1 MNTTSPKLDTV
12 SRLMLNSFVKLTFL
26 ATHSMN
32 SAIHQRASDKAFAK
46 IEMLGFQTLR
56 DKYNLKLDD
65 YGGDISLDQFMLIVE
80 GNKTEL
86 KVWQYIAELIEK
98 SNKTQ

>member
-1 MNTTSPKLDTV
+1 M
-12 SRLMLNSFVKLTFL
+12 R
-26 ATHSMN
+26 
-32 SAIHQRASDKAFAK
+32 AIHNRASDKAFAK
-46 IEMLGFQTLR
+46 ISMLNFQIQTDER
-56 DKYNLKLDD
+56 NLAIGS
-65 YGGDISLDQFMLIVE
+65 YGGDISREQFVLVAE

>member
-1 MNTTSPKLDTV
+1 MYLLNANMNKV
-12 SRLMLNSFVKLTFL
+12 
-26 ATHSMN
+26 
-32 SAIHQRASDKAFAK
+32 IHDRAVCKAFAK
-46 IEMLGFQTLR
+46 IEMLQTSTIRDQYDLR
-56 DKYNLKLDD
+56 LKN

-80 GNKTEL
+80 SNKTEL

>member
-1 MNTTSPKLDTV
+1 MSV
-12 SRLMLNSFVKLTFL
+12 
-26 ATHSMN
+26 
-32 SAIHQRASDKAFAK
+32 IHQRASDKAFAK
-46 IEMLGFQTLR
+46 IEMLGFLIQTDER
-56 DKYNLKLDD
+56 NLAIGS
-65 YGGDISLDQFMLIVE
+65 YGGDISLSDFMLIVE

>member
-1 MNTTSPKLDTV
+1 M
-12 SRLMLNSFVKLTFL
+12 
-26 ATHSMN
+26 

-46 IEMLGFQTLR
+46 IETLTFR
-56 DKYNLKLDD
+56 IDKDEHDLIFGYF
-65 YGGDISLDQFMLIVE
+65 GGDISLDQFMLVAE

>member
-1 MNTTSPKLDTV
+1 MYLLSETMN
-12 SRLMLNSFVKLTFL
+12 N
-26 ATHSMN
+26 
-32 SAIHQRASDKAFAK
+32 AIHERAVCKAFAK
-46 IEMLGFQTLR
+46 IETLTLR
-56 DKYNLKLDD
+56 IDRDEQDLIFGY
-65 YGGDISLDQFMLIVE
+65 YGGDISLDQFMLEVE

>member
-1 MNTTSPKLDTV
+1 M
-12 SRLMLNSFVKLTFL
+12 
-26 ATHSMN
+26 
-32 SAIHQRASDKAFAK
+32 SAIHSRASDKAFAK
-46 IEMLGFQTLR
+46 ISMLNFQICRDVVDLECGF
-56 DKYNLKLDD
+56 
-65 YGGDISLDQFMLIVE
+65 YGGDISREQFVLVAE

>member
-1 MNTTSPKLDTV
+1 MN
-12 SRLMLNSFVKLTFL
+12 
-26 ATHSMN
+26 
-32 SAIHQRASDKAFAK
+32 AIHQRASDKAFAK
-46 IEMLGFQTLR
+46 IEMLGFLIQTDER
-56 DKYNLKLDD
+56 NLAIGS
-65 YGGDISLDQFMLIVE
+65 YGGDISLSDFMLIVK

>member
-1 MNTTSPKLDTV
+1 M
-12 SRLMLNSFVKLTFL
+12 
-26 ATHSMN
+26 

-46 IEMLGFQTLR
+46 IEMLGFLIQTDER
-56 DKYNLKLDD
+56 NLAIGS
-65 YGGDISLDQFMLIVE
+65 YGGDISRDQFMLIVE

>member
-1 MNTTSPKLDTV
+1 
-12 SRLMLNSFVKLTFL
+12 
-26 ATHSMN
+26 MN
-32 SAIHQRASDKAFAK
+32 SAIHDRAVCKAFAK
-46 IEMLGFQTLR
+46 IEMLGFQIQT
-56 DKYNLKLDD
+56 DKCNLAIDS

>member
-1 MNTTSPKLDTV
+1 
-12 SRLMLNSFVKLTFL
+12 
-26 ATHSMN
+26 
-32 SAIHQRASDKAFAK
+32 
-46 IEMLGFQTLR
+46 MLGFQTLR
-56 DKYNLKLDD
+56 DKYNLKLGD

-98 SNKTQ
+98 SNKIQ

>member
-1 MNTTSPKLDTV
+1 M
-12 SRLMLNSFVKLTFL
+12 
-26 ATHSMN
+26 

-46 IEMLGFQTLR
+46 IETLNFLIQI
-56 DKYNLKLDD
+56 DESNLATGS
-65 YGGDISLDQFMLIVE
+65 YGGDISLDQFMLVVE

>member
-1 MNTTSPKLDTV
+1 M
-12 SRLMLNSFVKLTFL
+12 
-26 ATHSMN
+26 
-32 SAIHQRASDKAFAK
+32 SAIHERASDKAFAK
-46 IEMLGFQTLR
+46 IEMLGFLIQTDER
-56 DKYNLKLDD
+56 NLAIGS
-65 YGGDISLDQFMLIVE
+65 YGGDISLSDFMLVVE

>member
-1 MNTTSPKLDTV
+1 M
-12 SRLMLNSFVKLTFL
+12 
-26 ATHSMN
+26 
-32 SAIHQRASDKAFAK
+32 SAIHNRASDKAFAK
-46 IEMLGFQTLR
+46 ISMLNFQIQTDER
-56 DKYNLKLDD
+56 NLAIGS
-65 YGGDISLDQFMLIVE
+65 YGGDISLSDFMLIVK

>member
-1 MNTTSPKLDTV
+1 MLDIQI
-12 SRLMLNSFVKLTFL
+12 R
-26 ATHSMN
+26 
-32 SAIHQRASDKAFAK
+32 
-46 IEMLGFQTLR
+46 R
-56 DKYNLKLDD
+56 DEYDLKLGY
-65 YGGDISLDQFMLIVE
+65 YGGDISHDQFMLIVE